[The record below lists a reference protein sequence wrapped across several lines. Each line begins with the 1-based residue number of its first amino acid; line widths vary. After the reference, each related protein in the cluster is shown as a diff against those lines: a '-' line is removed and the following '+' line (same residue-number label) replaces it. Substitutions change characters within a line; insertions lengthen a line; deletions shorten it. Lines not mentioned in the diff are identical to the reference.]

1 MTDNLDNLEYQQCD
15 ICDANINISEYNQ
28 HLLACLRRTQITNL
42 IFRNREA
49 AAAED
54 NQMCRMG
61 SVVAAAVVEAN
72 AVAEAEEADENIVVA
87 NAVATEAA
95 VANTVANNVWRRSIV
110 SQAAVPTEVAEA
122 IDIPSHMHT
131 STLNSTLAGT
141 HTPRVD
147 IHPNAIINVH
157 EDAEVNIH
165 GYLNIHGT
173 DFESGY
179 DEAWDYGGDYGDDL
193 DLNDD
198 EDENEDE
205 DEDEDISDL
214 NHRLDIQR
222 FSSYI
227 TSNSQIRGLSMYDFI
242 SQHFNG
248 INSPPSQISPLLLSV
263 SNTTLGAR
271 AGSGGNRIGMMTG
284 EDNNERNIIIPRHG
298 FEVGLNA
305 DDFKKVSYSSTDKDE
320 LVLAEDDI
328 CPICQENLIETTNKN
343 IKVTILACTHTY
355 CETCI
360 LKWLLKSKK
369 CPICMVNLK
378 EKIC

>member
-42 IFRNREA
+42 IFRNRETT
-49 AAAED
+49 AAED

-61 SVVAAAVVEAN
+61 SVVAN
-72 AVAEAEEADENIVVA
+72 AEAEEADENIVVA
-87 NAVATEAA
+87 NAVATETA
-95 VANTVANNVWRRSIV
+95 VVNTVVNTVANNVWRRSIV
-110 SQAAVPTEVAEA
+110 SQTAVATEAAEA
-122 IDIPSHMHT
+122 IDIPSRMHIGMHT
-131 STLNSTLAGT
+131 GTLNST

-193 DLNDD
+193 DLNEEEDD
-198 EDENEDE
+198 
-205 DEDEDISDL
+205 DEDISDL

-227 TSNSQIRGLSMYDFI
+227 TNNSQIRGLSMYDFI

-248 INSPPSQISPLLLSV
+248 VNSPPSQISPLLLSV

-271 AGSGGNRIGMMTG
+271 AGSGGNLIGMMTG

-328 CPICQENLIETTNKN
+328 CPICQENLIETTSKN

>member
-1 MTDNLDNLEYQQCD
+1 MTDIADNLEYQQCD
-15 ICDANINISEYNQ
+15 ICDANVNISEYNQ

-42 IFRNREA
+42 IFRNRETVA
-49 AAAED
+49 AEATED

-61 SVVAAAVVEAN
+61 SVVVTAA
-72 AVAEAEEADENIVVA
+72 EADENTVVA
-87 NAVATEAA
+87 NAVVNA
-95 VANTVANNVWRRSIV
+95 VANAGVVNNVWRRSIV
-110 SQAAVPTEVAEA
+110 SQTVVTEAAEA
-122 IDIPSHMHT
+122 IDIP
-131 STLNSTLAGT
+131 NRIPI
-141 HTPRVD
+141 PRVD
-147 IHPNAIINVH
+147 IHPNAVINVH

-165 GYLNIHGT
+165 GYLNIRGT
-173 DFESGY
+173 DFEVGY
-179 DEAWDYGGDYGDDL
+179 DEEWDYGGDYGDDL
-193 DLNDD
+193 DFDEYD
-198 EDENEDE
+198 EDM
-205 DEDEDISDL
+205 SD
-214 NHRLDIQR
+214 HHHSRDIQR

-227 TSNSQIRGLSMYDFI
+227 TSNSQIRGISMYDFI

-271 AGSGGNRIGMMTG
+271 AGARAGSGGNRITMGVG

-328 CPICQENLIETTNKN
+328 CPICQENLIETTHKN
-343 IKVTILACTHTY
+343 IKVSILACTHTY

-378 EKIC
+378 EKFC

>member
-15 ICDANINISEYNQ
+15 ICNANVNINEYNQ

-42 IFRNREA
+42 IFRNRETPA
-49 AAAED
+49 AEAAED

-61 SVVAAAVVEAN
+61 SVVAN
-72 AVAEAEEADENIVVA
+72 AVAEAEAADADVADADVNIVVA
-87 NAVATEAA
+87 NAVAVNT
-95 VANTVANNVWRRSIV
+95 VANTVVNNVWRRSV
-110 SQAAVPTEVAEA
+110 VTDSTVG
-122 IDIPSHMHT
+122 IDIPNHTANHMANRT
-131 STLNSTLAGT
+131 LNSTLNSTLI
-141 HTPRVD
+141 PRVD
-147 IHPNAIINVH
+147 IHPNAVINIH

-165 GYLNIHGT
+165 GYLNIRGT
-173 DFESGY
+173 DFEVGY
-179 DEAWDYGGDYGDDL
+179 DEEWDYGGDDGDDL
-193 DLNDD
+193 DFY
-198 EDENEDE
+198 EDE
-205 DEDEDISDL
+205 DMSD
-214 NHRLDIQR
+214 HHHSRDIQR

-271 AGSGGNRIGMMTG
+271 AGSVGNRITMGVG

-328 CPICQENLIETTNKN
+328 CPICQENLIETTHKN
-343 IKVTILACTHTY
+343 IKVSILACTHTY

-378 EKIC
+378 EKFC